1 MYFSEVKWNILEF
14 DTERE
19 DVNEYMD
26 LQESKGGSNN
36 KELDLTEKT
45 IKKKGRK

>member
-1 MYFSEVKWNILEF
+1 VYFSEVKWNILEL

-26 LQESKGGSNN
+26 LQELKGARI
-36 KELDLTEKT
+36 T
-45 IKKKGRK
+45 KK